1 VTEGRAG
8 AVLGLLLA
16 LAAPSTAGSLPA
28 DIRPLHYQLTVTP
41 DVGTNSFSGDLTID
55 LQVVNPTNRIT
66 LDAVELE
73 IVDSTLTVPNGH
85 PVHPMVSVDAAAG
98 TVTFTLPSRLLP
110 GTARLHIEYD
120 GRLRFDGRGF
130 YVIRTQSRKY
140 VLSQMESL
148 DARRAFPCVDE
159 PAAKASFALSAV
171 IDEGLTA
178 ISNGPIVSDTAGP
191 KIGKHTVRFG
201 TTPKISSYLV
211 ALAVGDF
218 QCLEGSAESIPIRV
232 CTRPEEKEL
241 ARFALEAAKQAF
253 TFDSRYFGFHYP
265 FRKLDLVAVPGN
277 FPGAMENAGAI
288 FFDEGMLVS
297 GARASESALASEAS
311 VLSHE
316 IAHLWLGDLVTMAS
330 WDDLWLNEG
339 FATWMMPKA
348 LAAWRPQWHPEL
360 DGVTSAGNVMR
371 LDALTST
378 RAVRAP
384 VATAAEIDESFDPI
398 AYDKGAAIV
407 RMVEAWMGPDAFHK
421 ALAAFVHAH
430 AFGAVTTEDLGA
442 ALQDAS
448 GQPVTALL
456 AGFVTR
462 PGVPEV
468 SIESGCDG
476 GDTVVTASVR
486 RFSPVAPPAATE
498 GTSWTIPIGL
508 RGVGEGAS
516 RPAVSTVV
524 LTAPRQ
530 TFRLAGCFPAVFAN
544 AGANGYYYT
553 SYTTDALRRL
563 ASAAEN
569 QLTPAE
575 RIRLLEDAWDLTRA
589 GHQQVGDYLTVAA
602 AMAADATPEVVEE
615 LDHEMTFVRD
625 YLVPGP
631 GRAAFESWVT
641 RVFSPVQQ
649 GLGWKAAQGESDDR
663 ARLRRAV
670 LDILGRAG
678 RDKDV
683 LATSRALIDA
693 HLAGRERVE
702 PAFMPVVVRLAAVTA
717 GTDML
722 PRLRGLDEREVL
734 TTTSDAAFV
743 LGVLTSGIAT
753 TGGREP
759 WPEWL
764 SAALANP
771 AAQSAAWK
779 IVSSRWDEVGQAFAE
794 PAALSALVVGA
805 GQLCDGQSRESVHQL
820 FAGKMTTAPRTLQLT
835 LDRIDACRDVLI
847 RLDAPLADWLKFE
860 AARTPQGIR

>member
-1 VTEGRAG
+1 VRGWRA
-8 AVLGLLLA
+8 AAIAALLLA
-16 LAAPSTAGSLPA
+16 SAAPVAAGSLPA
-28 DIRPLHYQLTVTP
+28 DIQPLHYQLTVTP
-41 DVGTNSFSGDLTID
+41 DVGTSSFSGDLTID
-55 LQVVNPTNRIT
+55 LQVVNPTTRIT
-66 LDAVELE
+66 LDAVELQ
-73 IVDSTLTVPNGH
+73 IVDSTLTVPSGH
-85 PVHPMVSVDAAAG
+85 PVHPTVSVDAAAG
-98 TVTFTLPSRLLP
+98 TVTFILPSRILP

-120 GRLRFDGRGF
+120 GRLRSDGRGF
-130 YVIRTQSRKY
+130 YVVRTQVRKY

-148 DARRAFPCVDE
+148 DARRAFPCVDQ

-178 ISNGPIVSDTAGP
+178 ISNGPVVSDTPGP
-191 KIGKHTVRFG
+191 KFGKHTVRFG
-201 TTPKISSYLV
+201 TTPKMSSYLV
-211 ALAVGDF
+211 ALAIGDF
-218 QCLEGSAESIPIRV
+218 QCVEGSAESIPIRV
-232 CTRPEEKEL
+232 CTLPERKGL
-241 ARFALEAAKQAF
+241 AGFALEAAEQAF
-253 TFDSRYFGFHYP
+253 AFDNRYFGFHYP

-288 FFDEGMLVS
+288 FFDEGLLAS
-297 GARASESALASEAS
+297 GARASESALADEAS

-316 IAHLWLGDLVTMAS
+316 IANLWLGDLVTMAS

-339 FATWMMPKA
+339 FATWMASKA
-348 LAAWRPQWHPEL
+348 LAAWNPQWHLEL
-360 DGVTSAGNVMR
+360 GESTSAGNLMR
-371 LDALTST
+371 LDALKST

-384 VATAAEIDESFDPI
+384 VSTAAEIDESFDQI
-398 AYDKGAAIV
+398 AYDKGSAIV
-407 RMVEAWMGPDAFHK
+407 RMIEAWMGPDAFRK
-421 ALAAFVHAH
+421 ALTAFVHAH

-448 GQPVTALL
+448 GQPVIALL
-456 AGFVTR
+456 AGFISR

-486 RFSPVAPPAATE
+486 RFSPVAPPAAPE
-498 GTSWTIPIGL
+498 GATWTIPIGL

-516 RPAVSTVV
+516 HPAVSTVV

-553 SYTTDALRRL
+553 SYTADALRRL
-563 ASAAEN
+563 ASAAES

-575 RIRLLEDAWDLTRA
+575 RIRLLEDAWDLAR
-589 GHQQVGDYLTVAA
+589 GGRQQVVDYLTVAA
-602 AMAADATPEVVEE
+602 AVAVDATPEVVEE
-615 LDHEMTFVRD
+615 LDRELTFVRG

-631 GRAAFESWVT
+631 ERALFESWIT
-641 RVFSPVQQ
+641 RVFSPVRQ
-649 GLGWKAAQGESDDR
+649 GLGWKAAPGESEDR
-663 ARLRRAV
+663 ARQRRAV

-683 LATSRALIDA
+683 LATARAMIDT
-693 HLAGRERVE
+693 HLAGRERIDL
-702 PAFMPVVVRLAAVTA
+702 ASIPVFVRLAAVTA
-717 GTDML
+717 GADLL
-722 PRLRGLDEREVL
+722 PRLRALDEREVL
-734 TTTSDAAFV
+734 ATTADAAFV
-743 LGVLTSGIAT
+743 AGVLTNGIAA

-764 SAALANP
+764 SAALSNR
-771 AAQSAAWK
+771 AAQTEALK
-779 IVSSRWDEVGQAFAE
+779 ILVSRWNDVRQGFAE

-805 GQLCDGQSRESVHQL
+805 GQLCDGASRDGVRQL
-820 FAGKMTTAPRTLQLT
+820 FAGKMAAAPRTLQLT

-847 RLDAPLADWLKFE
+847 RLDAPLADWLKSE